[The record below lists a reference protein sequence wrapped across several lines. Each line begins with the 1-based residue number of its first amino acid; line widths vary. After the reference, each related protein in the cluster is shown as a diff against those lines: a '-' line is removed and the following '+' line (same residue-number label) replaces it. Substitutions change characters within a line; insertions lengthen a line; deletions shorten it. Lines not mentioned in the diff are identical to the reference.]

1 MKISFALY
9 DYDPFGGLQEDCL
22 ATVPAMGARR
32 HQVHIFTRSWQGE
45 PPAAIQT
52 DSLSRA
58 RWTKRSRK
66 DHFFRALK
74 QALPQQRLDG
84 VVAFNHIPD
93 ADIYFAADLIEY
105 ILQRKHA

>member
-22 ATVPAMGARR
+22 ATVPAMSARR

-45 PPAAIQT
+45 PPAAIRT
-52 DSLSRA
+52 HILSKTRWTNLSRN
-58 RWTKRSRK
+58 

-74 QALPQQRLDG
+74 QALPHQRLDG

-93 ADIYFAADLIEY
+93 ADI
-105 ILQRKHA
+105 